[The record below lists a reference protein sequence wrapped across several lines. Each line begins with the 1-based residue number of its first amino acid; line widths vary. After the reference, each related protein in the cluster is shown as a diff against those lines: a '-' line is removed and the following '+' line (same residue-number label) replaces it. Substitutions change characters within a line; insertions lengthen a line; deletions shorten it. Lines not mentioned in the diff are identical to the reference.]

1 MPASSPSDIP
11 WVQLYTPINEMF
23 ICAVFSAKYGWWNE
37 QKKDDKSFVTAIKH
51 LVKAN
56 VMGMIEI
63 LKRRHDA
70 IFIQSESSEYYH
82 ADSPAAIGRAEVLN
96 QMRFLS
102 LDLNYGRRVDS
113 GMYQF
118 LLDSGMT
125 REEYEWF
132 LEHRL
137 KQHCILG
144 NDYYQLNEHRVFADG
159 HTVAAGET
167 FGYSEITRQYYNRY
181 RLPVMHT
188 ETNLWEGPHGD
199 EAVKWLWKEWAN
211 VLRLSNVGIPTVGFT
226 WYSLTDQV
234 DWDTALREQNGNVN
248 PLGLFDLDRKIRNVG
263 KAYKQLIADWR
274 NVLPAQSVCLIVPI
288 KKISE
293 LPRTTMTMRPDAT
306 STRHRHAGRKGE
318 GMTSARSAKSRPSS
332 RRRAGCSFGSR
343 PRMARSA
350 GAKRASKAGPRRS
363 TARSRRYRD
372 RFIGADPFADR
383 GHLAGRLP
391 RRLLP
396 RRGGDDVGAV
406 GPRAGAVGPQGPG
419 ARPAGVADAR
429 RQGARQGPF
438 LRLDRRRPPARDRRS
453 GRRAARSRASTRS
466 R

>member
-1 MPASSPSDIP
+1 MFATGIENSIPTINHGQTRIDEMEVCGHYERWREDFDCVQEIGINFLRYGPPIHKTYLGPNKFDWEFADQTFAELRRRDITPIVDLCHFGVPDWMGNFQNPDFPRLFAAYAGEFAERYP

-56 VMGMIEI
+56 IMGMIEI

-82 ADSPAAIGRAEVLN
+82 ADSPAAIGR
-96 QMRFLS
+96 
-102 LDLNYGRRVDS
+102 D
-113 GMYQF
+113 
-118 LLDSGMT
+118 
-125 REEYEWF
+125 EYEWF
-132 LEHRL
+132 LNHRL
-137 KQHCILG
+137 KQHCIFG

-167 FGYSEITRQYYNRY
+167 FGYAEITRQYYNRY

-211 VLRLSNVGIPTVGFT
+211 VLRLRNVGIPTVGFT

-274 NVLPAQSVCLIVPI
+274 NVLPASSVCLVVPI
-288 KKISE
+288 KRLSE
-293 LPRTTMTMRPDAT
+293 HDDHDA
-306 STRHRHAGRKGE
+306 AGRDLDE
-318 GMTSARSAKSRPSS
+318 
-332 RRRAGCSFGSR
+332 
-343 PRMARSA
+343 
-350 GAKRASKAGPRRS
+350 
-363 TARSRRYRD
+363 TA
-372 RFIGADPFADR
+372 
-383 GHLAGRLP
+383 LAG
-391 RRLLP
+391 
-396 RRGGDDVGAV
+396 
-406 GPRAGAVGPQGPG
+406 Q
-419 ARPAGVADAR
+419 
-429 RQGARQGPF
+429 
-438 LRLDRRRPPARDRRS
+438 
-453 GRRAARSRASTRS
+453 
-466 R
+466 